1 MKFVNFDI
9 KNNFFLAPMAGIT
22 DLAFRT
28 VARNCGA
35 ALCYS
40 EMISAKGLYY
50 KDKKTNDLL
59 LTNSYDAPLIVQLFG
74 NDPYIISEGVKAVE
88 AMGFKMIDIN
98 SGCPAPKIVN
108 NNEGSALMKDPVLL
122 GKIVESA
129 VKASSLPISV
139 KIRTGFTKD
148 TINAVECAKIIEASG
163 ASAVAVHGKTRDQFY
178 SGDADYNIIRNVKEA
193 VKIPVIGNGEVYTPK
208 DCERLLNE
216 SKCDYVLIGRGAL
229 GNPFIFEQIND
240 YFESGSYTLEYDV
253 SKKMDTLLYQTELTV
268 KYKGEHRAILEARK
282 HIAWYLKGV
291 KNSKNFRLMANNVKS
306 LDEVY
311 MLCNQAKKEYSN
323 LIEE

>member
-9 KNNFFLAPMAGIT
+9 KNNIFLAPMAGIT

-28 VARNCGA
+28 VSRKFGA
-35 ALCYS
+35 SLCYS

-50 KDKKTNDLL
+50 KDQKTKDLL
-59 LTNSYDAPLIVQLFG
+59 MTNTYDSPLIVQLFG
-74 NDPYIISEGVKAVE
+74 NDPYIISEGVKAV
-88 AMGFKMIDIN
+88 ADMGFKMIDLN
-98 SGCPAPKIVN
+98 CGCPAPKIVN
-108 NNEGSALMKDPVLL
+108 NNEGSALMKDPQLI

-129 VKASSLPISV
+129 VKASHLPVSV

-148 TINAVECAKIIEASG
+148 TINAVECAKIIENSG
-163 ASAVAVHGKTRDQFY
+163 ASAVAVHGKTREQFY
-178 SGDADYNIIRNVKEA
+178 SGDADYNIIREVKEA
-193 VKIPVIGNGEVYTPK
+193 VSIPVSGNGEVYTPY
-208 DCERLLNE
+208 DCERLLKE
-216 SKCDYVLIGRGAL
+216 SGCDYVLIGRGAL
-229 GNPFIFEQIND
+229 GNPFIFEQISD
-240 YFESGSYTLEYDV
+240 YFEKGEFIKDYDV
-253 SKKMDTLLYQTELTV
+253 SKRMDALLYQTELTV

-306 LDEVY
+306 LEEVY
-311 MLCNQAKKEYSN
+311 ALCNEAKNTYSN